1 MSALRAA
8 FLILRKDL
16 LVELRTRE
24 VLATM
29 VLFALLV
36 VVIFAFAFNIDQ
48 DATQAVAPGILW
60 VTLVFAGNLGTS
72 RVFEGERA
80 HGAMVGLMLTPGGPV
95 AVYLAKVVGVLVFML
110 VMEIV
115 IVPLTLMFVGITL
128 PPEGIGVLALALF
141 LGSVGFAL
149 IGTLFGAMLGDAR
162 MRELLVPL
170 VVYPVVVPLLIAGVK
185 LTGLAFG
192 QGLAEDPADWLTM
205 MVGFDLIFA
214 GLAPWVFAR
223 VMVE

>member
-128 PPEGIGVLALALF
+128 PPEGIGVLALAATRRRRT
-141 LGSVGFAL
+141 SV
-149 IGTLFGAMLGDAR
+149 
-162 MRELLVPL
+162 
-170 VVYPVVVPLLIAGVK
+170 
-185 LTGLAFG
+185 
-192 QGLAEDPADWLTM
+192 
-205 MVGFDLIFA
+205 
-214 GLAPWVFAR
+214 
-223 VMVE
+223 